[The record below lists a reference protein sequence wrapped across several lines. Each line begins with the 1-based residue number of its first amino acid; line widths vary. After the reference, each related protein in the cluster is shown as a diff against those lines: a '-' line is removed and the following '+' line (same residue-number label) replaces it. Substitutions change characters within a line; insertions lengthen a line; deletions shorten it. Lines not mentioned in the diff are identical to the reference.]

1 MWIGNIVLPVK
12 IMSALVL
19 PTPSCDLMMLESFM
33 MSEQLCISCCS
44 KYVFNK
50 FMACS
55 YDFWL
60 ALCILVYIRYEMFAQ
75 LSVSSYNTD

>member
-1 MWIGNIVLPVK
+1 MEIRNVVLLLK
-12 IMSALVL
+12 IISALVVS
-19 PTPSCDLMMLESFM
+19 TPSCDLRMLESFIM
-33 MSEQLCISCCS
+33 FEQLCISCCS
-44 KYVFNK
+44 KYMFNK

-60 ALCILVYIRYEMFAQ
+60 ALCILAYIKYEMFSQ